1 MAIVITSTFVSRS
14 RPEQTTSDAETATA
28 RRSGPTSDL
37 THMRRCVAQPSGASL
52 GHPAKEGHKMT
63 TPGEVQTGAREKAT
77 AADRDELFGA
87 RLFVSD
93 VEGAVSAMRV
103 ALLLT
108 DEAYGR
114 AVARVFGIPKG
125 KQTVLVK
132 LIVTSALATVVGGY
146 APRLPRI
153 RRPSAAD
160 TASGGA
166 VLNTALRA
174 IAGAPSQ
181 HMPAAGALIGLA
193 LLGHG
198 IRRGIGSTATR
209 TSREVHTAVHGA
221 ETRYGHHHPS
231 ASVAAG
237 RTAR

>member
-1 MAIVITSTFVSRS
+1 
-14 RPEQTTSDAETATA
+14 
-28 RRSGPTSDL
+28 
-37 THMRRCVAQPSGASL
+37 
-52 GHPAKEGHKMT
+52 MT

-77 AADRDELFGA
+77 AGDRDELFGA

-93 VEGAVSAMRV
+93 VDRALSAVRV
-103 ALLLT
+103 AFLLT

-114 AVARVFGIPKG
+114 VVARVFGIPKG

-132 LIVTSALATVVGGY
+132 LIMTSALATVVGGY

-153 RRPSAAD
+153 RPSAVD

-174 IAGAPSQ
+174 IAGPPSQ
-181 HMPAAGALIGLA
+181 NMPAAGVLIGLA

-209 TSREVHTAVHGA
+209 TSREVHIAVHGA
-221 ETRYGHHHPS
+221 ETRYGHHPS
-231 ASVAAG
+231 ASVTAD
-237 RTAR
+237 RTARP

>member
-1 MAIVITSTFVSRS
+1 
-14 RPEQTTSDAETATA
+14 
-28 RRSGPTSDL
+28 
-37 THMRRCVAQPSGASL
+37 
-52 GHPAKEGHKMT
+52 MT

-77 AADRDELFGA
+77 AGDRDELFGA

-93 VEGAVSAMRV
+93 VDRALSAVRV
-103 ALLLT
+103 AFLLT

-114 AVARVFGIPKG
+114 VVARVFGIPKG

-132 LIVTSALATVVGGY
+132 LIMTSALATVVGGY

-153 RRPSAAD
+153 RPSAVG

-181 HMPAAGALIGLA
+181 NMPAAGALIGLA

-221 ETRYGHHHPS
+221 ETRYGHHHS
-231 ASVAAG
+231 ASVAAD
-237 RTAR
+237 RTARS